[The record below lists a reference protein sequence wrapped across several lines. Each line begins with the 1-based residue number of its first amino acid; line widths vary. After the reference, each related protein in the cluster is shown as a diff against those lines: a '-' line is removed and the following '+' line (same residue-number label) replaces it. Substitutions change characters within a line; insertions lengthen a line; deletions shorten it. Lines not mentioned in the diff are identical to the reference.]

1 MKERLKELRSI
12 LGLTQQE
19 FADRLRIKRTN
30 IASYESGKSNLG
42 DAVVAL
48 ICCEFNV
55 SEDWFRAG
63 EGEPFVKKS
72 RNDEIREYVDRIQ
85 GVNDTF
91 KAQFAAALTALEEDD
106 WKIILDVV
114 NDIKN
119 RSMAEKKRA
128 VSAPAPAAFADLTP
142 EEQEIIRQHREKRTR
157 KDA

>member
-1 MKERLKELRSI
+1 MKERLKELRSM

-19 FADRLRIKRTN
+19 FADRLRVKRTN
-30 IASYESGKSNLG
+30 IASYEAGKSNLG

-55 SEDWFRAG
+55 SESWLRTG
-63 EGEPFVKKS
+63 EGEPFAKKS
-72 RNDEIREYVDRIQ
+72 RSDEIREYVDRIQ

-91 KAQFAAALTALEEDD
+91 KAQFAAALAALEEED

-128 VSAPAPAAFADLTP
+128 VSAPVPAAIADLTP
-142 EEQEIIRQHREKRTR
+142 EEQEIIRQYREKRKQ